1 VPTSRATAIPTVIQL
16 VLHLQPESL
25 LDIGVGFGK
34 WGHLFRE
41 YTDIRLSESAPERY
55 QRQNWKVRID
65 GIEGYKEYL
74 TPAHDFYYNQ
84 IHIGDASTVL
94 PKLGNYDIIFL
105 GDIIEHFDKEAGT
118 QLLRT
123 AVSKANKAVIVSTP
137 KFDTEQGA
145 SCGNELERHRSLWR
159 TADFQKFEGAKII
172 TIDGDLLLVAILKP
186 GLSAET
192 HKRIRRSGVLG
203 IEPRER
209 MRRLVRLPSTIMK
222 RLRGK
227 H

>member
-1 VPTSRATAIPTVIQL
+1 MPTSRATAIPTVIQL

-25 LDIGVGFGK
+25 LDVGVGFGK

-41 YTDIRLSESAPERY
+41 YTDIRLSESTPERY
-55 QRQNWKVRID
+55 DRKNWKVRID
-65 GIEGYKEYL
+65 GIEGYPEYL
-74 TPAHDFYYNQ
+74 TPAHDFHYDQ
-84 IHIGDASTVL
+84 IHRGDAAKVL
-94 PKLGNYDIIFL
+94 PTLGNYDIIFL
-105 GDIIEHFDKEAGT
+105 GDIIEHFDKKAGM
-118 QLLRT
+118 QLLAE
-123 AVSKANKAVIVSTP
+123 AVKKANKAVIISTP

-145 SCGNELERHRSLWR
+145 SCGNELERHRSLWHA
-159 TADFQKFEGAKII
+159 ADFEQFDGAKVV
-172 TIDGDLLLVAILKP
+172 TIDGDLLLAAILKP
-186 GLSAET
+186 TISPEV

-209 MRRLVRLPSTIMK
+209 MRRMVRLPSTIIK